1 MISPRQAMT
10 PSMNTQRVYTWEG
23 ICWGAVIV
31 NFSSVLLTSVDI
43 KGKPIWHNRGNGIVD
58 FDSYETLRSRVQF
71 LPSEYIEFFICY

>member
-1 MISPRQAMT
+1 MLSPRQAMT

-31 NFSSVLLTSVDI
+31 NCSSVLLTSVDI

-58 FDSYETLRSRVQF
+58 FGWLRSTEDMGSILAQ
-71 LPSEYIEFFICY
+71 